1 MGKRLD
7 LDEQL
12 RRAVREA
19 GLSTYG
25 LAKGAG
31 IDRAI
36 AVRFMNAE
44 RTLTL
49 PTASKIATL
58 LGLELRP
65 ARQPKRGR

>member
-1 MGKRLD
+1 MGKQIG

-44 RTLTL
+44 RSLTLT
-49 PTASKIATL
+49 TASKIATL

-65 ARQPKRGR
+65 VRRTRKGR